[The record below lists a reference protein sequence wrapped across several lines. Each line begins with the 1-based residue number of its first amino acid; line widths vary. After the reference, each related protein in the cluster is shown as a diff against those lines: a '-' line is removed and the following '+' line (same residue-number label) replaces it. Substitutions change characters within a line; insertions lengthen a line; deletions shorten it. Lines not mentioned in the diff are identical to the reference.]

1 MRDVSAILVLTTTF
15 LPKPGIER
23 ERVKDR
29 EIQRERDTAR
39 ERDREWVRERER
51 QGMSE
56 SQRVS
61 E

>member
-39 ERDREWVRERER
+39 ERDREWVRERET
-51 QGMSE
+51 GSE
-56 SQRVS
+56 
-61 E
+61 